1 MKGLSGGARALLL
14 AMSSAVVG
22 GAYAFYLRTTEFPPD
37 IARVVPIL
45 WLAGAVLAGVWA
57 VRALG
62 THRNRL
68 AAGLALV
75 LAATS
80 AVFAAVFLMAALMGD

>member
-14 AMSSAVVG
+14 AMGCAVVG
-22 GAYAFYLRTTEFPPD
+22 GAYAFYLRSTEFPPD

-57 VRALG
+57 VRALR

>member
-14 AMSSAVVG
+14 AMGCAVVG
-22 GAYAFYLRTTEFPPD
+22 GAYAFYLRSTEFPPD
-37 IARVVPIL
+37 IARVVPML
-45 WLAGAVLAGVWA
+45 WLALSVLAGAWA

-62 THRNRL
+62 TQRNRL
-68 AAGLALV
+68 AAGSALV